1 MYHFVYKMKLILL
14 FTLIA
19 TTQATVYLT
28 TDNFDEM
35 TQGKKG
41 LVAFKAPWC
50 GHCKKLKPDWDKLSD
65 AVNVMVAEVDCTKEQ
80 SLCQKHGVKGYPTLK
95 YSDGFGWKSYD
106 KGRDY
111 NSLENFVEEH
121 LQESCFDDPKLC
133 SEDELKKIE
142 KVKKLTESEVET
154 FKNTVKEQLETLE
167 STFKKAVEVLQL
179 EYKKLSEDKT
189 LEEQT
194 LNAELG
200 YLNYASKQKE
210 EL

>member
-1 MYHFVYKMKLILL
+1 MKYFILFAL
-14 FTLIA
+14 FS

-28 TDNFDEM
+28 ADNFDEM
-35 TQGKKG
+35 TLGKKG

-50 GHCKKLKPDWDKLSD
+50 GHCKTLKPDWDKLSD
-65 AVNVMVAEVDCTKEQ
+65 AVGVMVAEVDCTKEQ
-80 SLCQKHGVKGYPTLK
+80 ALCEKHGVKGYPTLK
-95 YSDGFGWKSYD
+95 YSDGLGWKSYD

-111 NSLENFVEEH
+111 NSLESFVEEH
-121 LQESCFDDPKLC
+121 LQEGCFDDPNLC
-133 SEDELKKIE
+133 SREELEKIE

-154 FKNTVKEQLETLE
+154 FKTTVKKQLETVE
-167 STFKKAVEVLQL
+167 ASFQKAVGGLQL

-189 LEEQT
+189 LEVQT

-200 YLNYASKQKE
+200 YLNYVSKPKE

>member
-1 MYHFVYKMKLILL
+1 MKLILL

-80 SLCQKHGVKGYPTLK
+80 SLCQKHV
-95 YSDGFGWKSYD
+95 
-106 KGRDY
+106 
-111 NSLENFVEEH
+111 
-121 LQESCFDDPKLC
+121 
-133 SEDELKKIE
+133 
-142 KVKKLTESEVET
+142 
-154 FKNTVKEQLETLE
+154 
-167 STFKKAVEVLQL
+167 
-179 EYKKLSEDKT
+179 
-189 LEEQT
+189 
-194 LNAELG
+194 
-200 YLNYASKQKE
+200 
-210 EL
+210 

>member
-1 MYHFVYKMKLILL
+1 MKLILL

-35 TQGKKG
+35 TQGKRG

-50 GHCKKLKPDWDKLSD
+50 GHCKKLKPVWDKLSD
-65 AVNVMVAEVDCTKEQ
+65 AVDVMVAEVDCTKEQ

-106 KGRDY
+106 NGRDY
-111 NSLENFVEEH
+111 NSLEKFIEEH
-121 LQESCFDDPKLC
+121 LQEGCFEDPNLC
-133 SEDELKKIE
+133 TEDELEKIE

-154 FKNTVKEQLETLE
+154 FKNTIKEQLATVE
-167 STFKKAVEVLQL
+167 STFQKAIKILQS
-179 EYKKLSEDKT
+179 EYKKLSGDKT
-189 LEEQT
+189 LEVQT

-200 YLNYASKQKE
+200 YLNYASTLKE